1 MRSYSKIILALT
13 STFISRGYL
22 LSDDTNTGVI
32 LNKSKLSY
40 KRVIVKK
47 NGSSLLTQSAQEKS
61 VLPGL
66 SRRYPGLKDRF
77 AIKGSETELATQDIS
92 TSELEAKTS
101 ENYEAILVMG
111 VTAQFTSASWWQK
124 WDYSKT
130 K

>member
-1 MRSYSKIILALT
+1 
-13 STFISRGYL
+13 
-22 LSDDTNTGVI
+22 
-32 LNKSKLSY
+32 
-40 KRVIVKK
+40 
-47 NGSSLLTQSAQEKS
+47 
-61 VLPGL
+61 LPGL

-124 WDYSKT
+124 
-130 K
+130 

>member
-1 MRSYSKIILALT
+1 MTVFFLLIRSYSKIILALT
-13 STFISRGYL
+13 STFISRGYV
-22 LSDDTNTGVI
+22 LSDYINTGVI

-47 NGSSLLTQSAQEKS
+47 NGSSLLTQSTQEKS
-61 VLPGL
+61 VVARAISAVSG
-66 SRRYPGLKDRF
+66 KKNRF

-111 VTAQFTSASWWQK
+111 VIAQFASASW
-124 WDYSKT
+124 
-130 K
+130 